1 MNNEDLEKYAIKY
14 LDNGG
19 KYEDIPKKNK
29 NIRKTVEKEQKR
41 RYMVYIRYGMLKS
54 KKYSQDILS
63 LLNRDKDILDDP
75 NKLYNELDKLSFEK
89 IKNLQKNI
97 LHDSKKK
104 K

>member
-54 KKYSQDILS
+54 KKYSQDIL
-63 LLNRDKDILDDP
+63 DDP